1 MSVQPLPILQAAAL
15 ETKSATE
22 SWLVHELWSQRAVG
36 FVAGHPKAGKSF
48 MVLDLAVSVAS
59 GTPCLGHFPVEEK
72 GPALVYLAEDTLP
85 CVRQRIAALCTHRS
99 LPIESLPLYVITAAS
114 LRLDDAT
121 DQARLCATVAAL
133 RPRLLV
139 LDPLVRLHRCDE
151 NRADEVSALLGF
163 LRTLQR
169 QYQVAIVVVH
179 HLSKKHR
186 RDLGQSLRGS
196 GDLHAWSNSSAYLVR
211 RNDQIV
217 VTLEH
222 RSEKAPAPLT
232 LTLASRSAAGGCAM
246 SGAQGDFRLIV
257 RVENPAVLPRADVV
271 ETIAIG
277 SAQRDCVR
285 YQVRNIS
292 LLTPTPDQTVG
303 REERAAGMNN
313 IYVYFAQGP
322 DGQLE
327 APGIYS
333 TALLRVRYNPPAR
346 REPSDAEIVLGQED
360 FVVLGGR

>member
-1 MSVQPLPILQAAAL
+1 MSAQPLPVLQAAAL
-15 ETKSATE
+15 EPKSATQ
-22 SWLVHELWSQRAVG
+22 SWLVQQLWSQCAVG

-48 MVLDLAVSVAS
+48 MALDLAVSVAS

-85 CVRQRIAALCTHRS
+85 CVRERIAALCLHRR
-99 LPIESLPLYVITAAS
+99 LAIESLPLYVITAAS

-121 DQARLCATVAAL
+121 DQARLCATLAAL

-179 HLSKKHR
+179 HLGKKHR

-196 GDLHAWSNSSAYLVR
+196 GDLHAWSDSSAYLVR

-232 LTLASRSAAGGCAM
+232 LTLALGADGKSPHLERVTSTGAPVPPSVPERIREILARSSTPVSRVALRD
-246 SGAQGDFRLIV
+246 QLRINNLRLGH
-257 RVENPAVLPRADVV
+257 EL
-271 ETIAIG
+271 
-277 SAQRDCVR
+277 
-285 YQVRNIS
+285 
-292 LLTPTPDQTVG
+292 
-303 REERAAGMNN
+303 
-313 IYVYFAQGP
+313 
-322 DGQLE
+322 
-327 APGIYS
+327 
-333 TALLRVRYNPPAR
+333 TALASQGVVVRT
-346 REPSDAEIVLGQED
+346 PSGWALATTQLG
-360 FVVLGGR
+360 LPISPR